1 MKLMSLKEK
10 LTSRLAIKV
19 YIILSSAF
27 IIVFVLD
34 SAIMP
39 MFVHSR
45 GEITIPDVTGKTGE
59 EAMRMLMTVD
69 LQPQLHDTMPHP
81 KFAPGKVVFQN
92 PVVGSIVRE
101 GRNVYLSI
109 SGGEERI
116 TMPNLRGR
124 SLRDARITLE
134 QMDLRLGVVSYEA
147 SSLPAETVTWQ
158 NVSAGKPVRKNMMI
172 EIKVSGGA
180 NMEIVIPFVIGFNL
194 DEAQQRLLEG
204 GLRVGT
210 VSYRKSD
217 ALLPN
222 TVVGQDPVA
231 GEPAAPNTPVNLVV
245 AH

>member
-1 MKLMSLKEK
+1 MSLKEK

-27 IIVFVLD
+27 IVVFVLD

-39 MFVHSR
+39 MLVHSR
-45 GEITIPDVTGKTGE
+45 SEITIPDVTGKTGE
-59 EAMRMLMTVD
+59 EAMQMLLAVD
-69 LQPQLHDTMPHP
+69 LQPLVHDTMPHP
-81 KFAPGKVVFQN
+81 KIAPGKVVFQN
-92 PVVGSIVRE
+92 PVAGSIVRE

-116 TMPNLRGR
+116 SMPNLRGR

-147 SSLPAETVTWQ
+147 SDLPAETVTWQ
-158 NVSAGKPVRKNMMI
+158 NVPAGKPVRKNMMI

-180 NMEIVIPFVIGFNL
+180 NMEIVIPYVIGFNL
-194 DEAQQRLLEG
+194 DEAQKRLLEG

-231 GEPAAPNTPVNLVV
+231 GEPAAPNTPVNLIV